1 MLEWCL
7 SICWRVM
14 GDSKITGIDN
24 RGGFYTV
31 PASMDL
37 RHLRYFQ
44 AVAEELSFSK
54 AGQRLRIAQPA
65 LSRAVAEL
73 EEEMGAM
80 LFDRTHR
87 QVRLTPAGEVL
98 LRECGVL
105 FERIDESVRRVRE
118 TARGELGELR
128 VGYIGPPTERFL
140 GPLLRDFRSRH
151 PGVKVLL
158 EERTPERVWE
168 MVSKGRLSIGL
179 TRPVRAHEDLGPR
192 SKLLLDER
200 LCLAVPAGHALA
212 QGGGVPWK
220 RLKGLPLI
228 LLARRE
234 GAGSHDAILAA
245 CHEAGVTPE
254 LVRTPS
260 LMGTILKYVEA
271 GAGFGVVPECAV
283 KEPGEVVLVPL
294 VPRRCIPLVLVW
306 SKDSDNPAA
315 DAFREL
321 VLAWHAAGKLKR

>member
-1 MLEWCL
+1 MIARSRESTIEAGFIGFRH
-7 SICWRVM
+7 SI
-14 GDSKITGIDN
+14 
-24 RGGFYTV
+24 
-31 PASMDL
+31 DL
-37 RHLRYFQ
+37 RPLRYFQ
-44 AVAEELSFSK
+44 AVAEELRFSK
-54 AGQRLRIAQPA
+54 AGQRLRIAQLA

-73 EEEMGAM
+73 EEEMGEM

-128 VGYIGPPTERFL
+128 LGYIGPPTERFL
-140 GPLLRDFRSRH
+140 GRLLREFRSRH

-158 EERTPERVWE
+158 EER
-168 MVSKGRLSIGL
+168 
-179 TRPVRAHEDLGPR
+179 
-192 SKLLLDER
+192 
-200 LCLAVPAGHALA
+200 LCLAVPAGHELA

-220 RLKGLPLI
+220 KLKGLPLI

-283 KEPGEVVLVPL
+283 KDPGEVVLVPL

-306 SKDSDNPAA
+306 SKESDNPAA

-321 VLAWHAAGKLKR
+321 VLAWHAMGRLKR

>member
-1 MLEWCL
+1 
-7 SICWRVM
+7 
-14 GDSKITGIDN
+14 
-24 RGGFYTV
+24 
-31 PASMDL
+31 
-37 RHLRYFQ
+37 
-44 AVAEELSFSK
+44 
-54 AGQRLRIAQPA
+54 
-65 LSRAVAEL
+65 
-73 EEEMGAM
+73 
-80 LFDRTHR
+80 
-87 QVRLTPAGEVL
+87 
-98 LRECGVL
+98 
-105 FERIDESVRRVRE
+105 
-118 TARGELGELR
+118 
-128 VGYIGPPTERFL
+128 
-140 GPLLRDFRSRH
+140 
-151 PGVKVLL
+151 
-158 EERTPERVWE
+158 